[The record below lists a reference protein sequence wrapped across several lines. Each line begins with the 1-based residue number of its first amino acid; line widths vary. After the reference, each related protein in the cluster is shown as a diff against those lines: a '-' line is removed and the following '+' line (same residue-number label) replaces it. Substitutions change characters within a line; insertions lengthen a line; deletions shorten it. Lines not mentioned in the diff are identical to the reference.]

1 MAKLDFFN
9 ADVTVRNLG
18 GMGPDF
24 DKEPLVRFE
33 NLGTVQAQ
41 GVGNENAQESIID
54 LIVRN
59 VTEYMPLFSSSDP
72 DLASGVKGSFGQIN
86 MKTGTSTTFEFCFV
100 GHGTSTPMLIPNV
113 DISFY
118 DFDSGGTSA
127 NVAPSYGVQEK
138 LTINGY
144 STYTLG
150 ETSTYYAGDT
160 NPDQG
165 QRCEEKTFDNKAAR
179 KAAFCPCQGQP
190 ASCTPEPNVYT
201 NYPCTEVRVLET
213 VVGTTFHSRTT
224 GYGCDNPDL
233 PAELNEVQKARV
245 VQFNFRDAQC
255 ITVAA
260 EFTDNPYAD
269 PVARFFSFAGQSLPT
284 EDCKPPPSPPLP
296 FEPPSPPS
304 PPPTPPPS
312 PPPPSPPP

>member
-1 MAKLDFFN
+1 MPLQIKVELWDPTGNLTSPGLKWGSEAVLATGYEAEYQLEFGTEQGWYDGVVVCEACSPPPPPPQPPPSPPPPNSPPAPPGLPPSHPPPPVPPGLPPNAPPPPCVAVAKLDFFN

-41 GVGNENAQESIID
+41 GVGNENSQESIID

-59 VTEYMPLFSSSDP
+59 VTAYTPLFSSSDP

-86 MKTGTSTTFEFCFV
+86 MMTGTSTTFEFCFV

-127 NVAPSYGVQEK
+127 SVSSTYAVKER

-165 QRCEEKTFDNKAAR
+165 QRCQEKTFVDKPAR
-179 KAAFCPCQGQP
+179 K
-190 ASCTPEPNVYT
+190 
-201 NYPCTEVRVLET
+201 
-213 VVGTTFHSRTT
+213 
-224 GYGCDNPDL
+224 
-233 PAELNEVQKARV
+233 
-245 VQFNFRDAQC
+245 
-255 ITVAA
+255 
-260 EFTDNPYAD
+260 
-269 PVARFFSFAGQSLPT
+269 
-284 EDCKPPPSPPLP
+284 
-296 FEPPSPPS
+296 
-304 PPPTPPPS
+304 
-312 PPPPSPPP
+312 